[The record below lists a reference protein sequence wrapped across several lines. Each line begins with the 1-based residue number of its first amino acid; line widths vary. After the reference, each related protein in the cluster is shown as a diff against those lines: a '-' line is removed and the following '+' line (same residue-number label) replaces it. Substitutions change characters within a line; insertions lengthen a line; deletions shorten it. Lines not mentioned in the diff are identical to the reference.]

1 MALQTGHLIDHPSEH
16 VVQDLAA
23 EVEGALWS
31 FDPLRVSNTV
41 LRVTA
46 DDDSGVVILDG
57 NVRGDMLKSVAGQ
70 LAARVRG
77 VREVRNRLVSD
88 PVLESD
94 IAMAIALDPDC
105 GVFTDELT
113 VSSLLGVVYLG
124 GLIAREDIQEA
135 EAARDR
141 AFEIAAGVPGVREV
155 AHAIRVAQGMGDDA
169 MVFADE
175 TEEEAAPAASG
186 AKEMGSLIP
195 EARREKIRAMIAARA
210 AARGGDEG

>member
-16 VVQDLAA
+16 VVQDLAT

-46 DDDSGVVILDG
+46 DNGTVILDG

-70 LAARVRG
+70 LAAKVRG

-94 IAMAIALDPDC
+94 IAMAIAMDPDC

-141 AFEIAAGVPGVREV
+141 AVEIATGVPGVREV
-155 AHAIRVAQGMGDDA
+155 ANAIRVAQGTGDDA

-175 TEEEAAPAASG
+175 TEEAAAPAASG

-195 EARREKIRAMIAARA
+195 DERREKIRAMIAARA